1 MNINSWN
8 MVAATAVNDENNFI
22 TCSLAVSK
30 MKRKE
35 KKTKRGRGF
44 LASINGGWNRD
55 PCQLNYTFTS
65 LFVEIASMCYQN
77 ITQST

>member
-1 MNINSWN
+1 MPMNINSWN
-8 MVAATAVNDENNFI
+8 MVAATAVNDENKFI

-44 LASINGGWNRD
+44 LASINGG
-55 PCQLNYTFTS
+55 
-65 LFVEIASMCYQN
+65 
-77 ITQST
+77 

>member
-1 MNINSWN
+1 MPMNINSWN

-35 KKTKRGRGF
+35 KKTKRGRSF
-44 LASINGGWNRD
+44 LASINGG
-55 PCQLNYTFTS
+55 
-65 LFVEIASMCYQN
+65 
-77 ITQST
+77 

>member
-1 MNINSWN
+1 M
-8 MVAATAVNDENNFI
+8 AATAVNDENNFI

-44 LASINGGWNRD
+44 LAINGG
-55 PCQLNYTFTS
+55 
-65 LFVEIASMCYQN
+65 
-77 ITQST
+77 